1 MTITSEVLTMGVTS
15 WNSGQKSWKRSRR
28 VLIRKL
34 RILERDQL
42 VLLQEVKTWQDGIVE
57 NMRVL
62 SGVGCD
68 CAILVPNNFG
78 HVSDVVHGNYY
89 SLARVGSLGVGSIHF
104 PHDRG
109 AQDVWSES
117 LSGVR
122 SKLNAWTDTGKIKSI
137 VLGVDL
143 NLTLPMRLES
153 ISGNNVYDRRVK
165 HPDRLHDIISFL

>member
-1 MTITSEVLTMGVTS
+1 M
-15 WNSGQKSWKRSRR
+15 
-28 VLIRKL
+28 IRKL

-62 SGVGCD
+62 SEVGCD
-68 CAILVPNNFG
+68 CAILVPNSWW
-78 HVSDVVHGNYY
+78 HVSEAVHDNCYL
-89 SLARVGSLGVGSIHF
+89 LARVGSLGVGSIHL
-104 PHDRG
+104 PHYRG
-109 AQDVWSES
+109 AQDVWSEI

-122 SKLNAWTDTGKIKSI
+122 TKLNAWSVTGKIKSI

-143 NLTLPMRLES
+143 NLTLPRQLEN

-165 HPDRLHDIISFL
+165 HPDRLHDIISFLL

>member
-1 MTITSEVLTMGVTS
+1 M
-15 WNSGQKSWKRSRR
+15 
-28 VLIRKL
+28 RKL
-34 RILERDQL
+34 RILEREQL

-62 SGVGCD
+62 SEVGCD

-78 HVSDVVHGNYY
+78 HISDVVH
-89 SLARVGSLGVGSIHF
+89 LARVGSLGVGSIHF

-143 NLTLPMRLES
+143 DLTLPRRLEN

-165 HPDRLHDIISFL
+165 HPDRLHDIFTFLK